1 MYIDVYVFYNEI
13 YQNVQK
19 RKNSIL
25 EIEKR
30 GIYRKMRKISQSLLS
45 LTSLSLLSSA
55 AMFGINTTSV
65 KAAEVTNP
73 TTTTSSSS
81 DVSDSKSDDSKSDT
95 ATKTNKVDTEKS
107 EENAGSTIEVV
118 GNQTKK
124 GDLVS
129 QTTSEV
135 SKADT
140 SEDDKKSEELKK
152 EKEDEKGQTK
162 KTLIEAADYQIIK
175 DNTENQQFEK
185 IISGIVVDVE
195 KKNKEEIHDMA
206 TQIALKN
213 PVKTENV
220 SDDSTSST
228 SDNNL
233 DKEED
238 STKTEDAKLNQQI
251 KSSEKNPSLLSNTE
265 LLKVAKQVKEEKAKK
280 INEEMVKLGEKNG
293 EAEYLYGNYLIR
305 TSGFKTNGDSKQ
317 NVSVKFRLL
326 SMIEKQLYEITNSTE
341 LLDSYNK
348 LSNSEPTQEYQKEF
362 TVGMVDVSAPQITL
376 SDKSTEL
383 VVGDDFKISDYVKE
397 VVDDEDG
404 TLEYKTI
411 GDVDT
416 SQTGTYNVVVQAKD
430 SLGNVNEKG
439 ITFTVVKDL
448 QKTFY
453 NKIAEAAIAQI
464 GVEQDCTMLVT
475 NSLKAVGINFHGWPI
490 EYKTLGEWT
499 DTPVPGDIIIYEGH
513 VALYIGNGRA
523 IHGGWYGHSTVEW
536 SVGCTNQIIGYVHVT
551 PPAEYL

>member
-1 MYIDVYVFYNEI
+1 MCKTE
-13 YQNVQK
+13 
-19 RKNSIL
+19 NSIL

-55 AMFGINTTSV
+55 AMFGINTTPV

-81 DVSDSKSDDSKSDT
+81 DASDSKSEDSKSDDT
-95 ATKTNKVDTEKS
+95 TKTNKVDTEKS
-107 EENAGSTIEVV
+107 EENAGSKIEVV

-140 SEDDKKSEELKK
+140 SEEDKKTEELKK
-152 EKEDEKGQTK
+152 QKEEEKSQTK
-162 KTLIEAADYQIIK
+162 KALIEAADYQIIK

-213 PVKTENV
+213 PVKTETANV
-220 SDDSTSST
+220 SDV
-228 SDNNL
+228 SDNSEAQNASMSSNSNNNSG
-233 DKEED
+233 KED
-238 STKTEDAKLNQQI
+238 STKTEDAKLNQKI

-280 INEEMVKLGEKNG
+280 VNEEMVKLGEKNG

-305 TSGFKTNGDSKQ
+305 TSGFKANGDSKQ
-317 NVSVKFRLL
+317 DVSVKFRLL

-404 TLEYKTI
+404 ALEYKTI

-536 SVGCTNQIIGYVHVT
+536 SVGCSNQIIGYVHVT

>member
-1 MYIDVYVFYNEI
+1 
-13 YQNVQK
+13 
-19 RKNSIL
+19 
-25 EIEKR
+25 
-30 GIYRKMRKISQSLLS
+30 MRKISQSLLS

-55 AMFGINTTSV
+55 AMFGINTASV

-81 DVSDSKSDDSKSDT
+81 DVSDSKSDDSKSDI

-238 STKTEDAKLNQQI
+238 STKTEDAKLNQKI

-404 TLEYKTI
+404 ALEYKTI

-430 SLGNVNEKG
+430 SLGNINEKG

-551 PPAEYL
+551 PPTEYL

>member
-1 MYIDVYVFYNEI
+1 
-13 YQNVQK
+13 
-19 RKNSIL
+19 
-25 EIEKR
+25 
-30 GIYRKMRKISQSLLS
+30 MRKISQSLLS

-55 AMFGINTTSV
+55 AMFGINTTPV

-81 DVSDSKSDDSKSDT
+81 DTSDSKSEDSKSET

-107 EENAGSTIEVV
+107 EESAGSTIEVV

-140 SEDDKKSEELKK
+140 SEESKKTEELKK
-152 EKEDEKGQTK
+152 QKEEEKGQTK
-162 KTLIEAADYQIIK
+162 KALIEAADYQIIK

-213 PVKTENV
+213 PVKTETANV
-220 SDDSTSST
+220 SDV
-228 SDNNL
+228 SDNSETQNTSMSSNSNNNS
-233 DKEED
+233 DEED
-238 STKTEDAKLNQQI
+238 STKTEDAKLNQKI

-280 INEEMVKLGEKNG
+280 VNEEMIKLGEKNG

-305 TSGFKTNGDSKQ
+305 TSGFKANGDSKQ
-317 NVSVKFRLL
+317 DVSVKFRLL

-499 DTPVPGDIIIYEGH
+499 DTPVPGDIIIYSGH

-523 IHGGWYGHSTVEW
+523 IHGGWYGHTTVEW
-536 SVGCTNQIIGYVHVT
+536 SVECSNQIIGYVHVT

>member
-1 MYIDVYVFYNEI
+1 
-13 YQNVQK
+13 
-19 RKNSIL
+19 
-25 EIEKR
+25 
-30 GIYRKMRKISQSLLS
+30 MRKISQSLLS

-55 AMFGINTTSV
+55 AMFGINTASV

-238 STKTEDAKLNQQI
+238 STKTEDAKLNQKI

-362 TVGMVDVSAPQITL
+362 TVGMVDVSAPQIIL

-404 TLEYKTI
+404 ALEYKTI

-430 SLGNVNEKG
+430 SLGNINEKG

-551 PPAEYL
+551 PPTEYFL

>member
-1 MYIDVYVFYNEI
+1 
-13 YQNVQK
+13 
-19 RKNSIL
+19 
-25 EIEKR
+25 
-30 GIYRKMRKISQSLLS
+30 MRKISQSLLS

-81 DVSDSKSDDSKSDT
+81 DTSDSKSDDSKSET
-95 ATKTNKVDTEKS
+95 ATKTNKVDTKKS

-135 SKADT
+135 SKTDT
-140 SEDDKKSEELKK
+140 GEENKKTEELKK
-152 EKEDEKGQTK
+152 QKEEEKGQTK
-162 KTLIEAADYQIIK
+162 KALIEAADYQIIK

-233 DKEED
+233 DKED
-238 STKTEDAKLNQQI
+238 STKTEDAKLNQKI

-280 INEEMVKLGEKNG
+280 VNEEMVKLGEKNG

>member
-1 MYIDVYVFYNEI
+1 
-13 YQNVQK
+13 
-19 RKNSIL
+19 
-25 EIEKR
+25 
-30 GIYRKMRKISQSLLS
+30 MRKISQSLLS

-55 AMFGINTTSV
+55 AMFGINTTPV

-81 DVSDSKSDDSKSDT
+81 DTSDSKSDDSKSET
-95 ATKTNKVDTEKS
+95 AIKTNKVDTEKS

-140 SEDDKKSEELKK
+140 SEEDKKSEELKK
-152 EKEDEKGQTK
+152 QKEDEKGQTK
-162 KTLIEAADYQIIK
+162 KALIEAADYQIIK

-228 SDNNL
+228 SDDNL

-238 STKTEDAKLNQQI
+238 STKTEDAKLNQKI

-280 INEEMVKLGEKNG
+280 VNEEMVKLGEKNG

>member
-1 MYIDVYVFYNEI
+1 
-13 YQNVQK
+13 
-19 RKNSIL
+19 
-25 EIEKR
+25 
-30 GIYRKMRKISQSLLS
+30 MRKISQSLLS

-81 DVSDSKSDDSKSDT
+81 DTSDSKSDDSKSET

-140 SEDDKKSEELKK
+140 GEENKKTEELKK
-152 EKEDEKGQTK
+152 QKEEEKGQTK
-162 KTLIEAADYQIIK
+162 KALIEAADYQIVR

-228 SDNNL
+228 SNNNL
-233 DKEED
+233 DKKD
-238 STKTEDAKLNQQI
+238 STKTEDAKLNQKI

-280 INEEMVKLGEKNG
+280 VNEEMVKLGEKNG

-404 TLEYKTI
+404 ALEYKTI

-430 SLGNVNEKG
+430 SLGNINEKG

-523 IHGGWYGHSTVEW
+523 IHGGWYGHTTVEW
-536 SVGCTNQIIGYVHVT
+536 SVECSNQIIGYVHVT

>member
-1 MYIDVYVFYNEI
+1 
-13 YQNVQK
+13 
-19 RKNSIL
+19 
-25 EIEKR
+25 
-30 GIYRKMRKISQSLLS
+30 MRKISQSLLS

-55 AMFGINTTSV
+55 AMFGINTTPV

-81 DVSDSKSDDSKSDT
+81 DTSDSKSDDSKSET

-135 SKADT
+135 SKTDT
-140 SEDDKKSEELKK
+140 GEENKKTEELKK
-152 EKEDEKGQTK
+152 QKEEEKGQTK
-162 KTLIEAADYQIIK
+162 KALIEAADYQIIK

-233 DKEED
+233 DKED
-238 STKTEDAKLNQQI
+238 STKTEDAKLNQKI

-280 INEEMVKLGEKNG
+280 VNEEMVKLGEKNG

>member
-1 MYIDVYVFYNEI
+1 
-13 YQNVQK
+13 
-19 RKNSIL
+19 
-25 EIEKR
+25 
-30 GIYRKMRKISQSLLS
+30 MRKISQSLLS

-81 DVSDSKSDDSKSDT
+81 ETSDSKSDDSKSET
-95 ATKTNKVDTEKS
+95 AIKTNKVDTEKS

-135 SKADT
+135 SKTDT
-140 SEDDKKSEELKK
+140 GEENKKAEELKK
-152 EKEDEKGQTK
+152 QKEEEKDQTK
-162 KTLIEAADYQIIK
+162 KALIEAADYQIIK

-206 TQIALKN
+206 TQVALKN
-213 PVKTENV
+213 PVKTETANV
-220 SDDSTSST
+220 SDA
-228 SDNNL
+228 SDNSDEQNTSISSNPDNNS

-238 STKTEDAKLNQQI
+238 SAKTEDAKLNKKI

-280 INEEMVKLGEKNG
+280 VNEEMIKLGEKNG

-305 TSGFKTNGDSKQ
+305 TSGFKANGDSKQ
-317 NVSVKFRLL
+317 DVSVKFRLL

-362 TVGMVDVSAPQITL
+362 TVGMVDISAPQITL

-404 TLEYKTI
+404 ALEYKTI
-411 GDVDT
+411 GDVNT

-430 SLGNVNEKG
+430 SLGNTNEKG
-439 ITFTVVKDL
+439 IAFTVVKDL

-475 NSLKAVGINFHGWPI
+475 NSLKSVGINFHGWPI

-499 DTPVPGDIIIYEGH
+499 DTPVPGDIIIYSGH

-523 IHGGWYGHSTVEW
+523 IHGGWYGHSTIEW
-536 SVGCTNQIIGYVHVT
+536 SVGCDKQIIGYVHVT

>member
-1 MYIDVYVFYNEI
+1 
-13 YQNVQK
+13 
-19 RKNSIL
+19 
-25 EIEKR
+25 
-30 GIYRKMRKISQSLLS
+30 MRKISQSLLS

-81 DVSDSKSDDSKSDT
+81 DTFDSKSDDSKSET

-140 SEDDKKSEELKK
+140 SEEDKKSEESKK
-152 EKEDEKGQTK
+152 QKEDEKGQTK
-162 KTLIEAADYQIIK
+162 KALIEAADYQIIK

-233 DKEED
+233 DKED
-238 STKTEDAKLNQQI
+238 STKTEDAKLNQKI

-280 INEEMVKLGEKNG
+280 VNEEMVKLGEKNG

-376 SDKSTEL
+376 SDKSTKL

-404 TLEYKTI
+404 ALEYKTI

-430 SLGNVNEKG
+430 SLGNINEKG

-536 SVGCTNQIIGYVHVT
+536 SVECSNQIIGYVHVT

>member
-1 MYIDVYVFYNEI
+1 MCKTE
-13 YQNVQK
+13 
-19 RKNSIL
+19 NSIL

-55 AMFGINTTSV
+55 AMFGINTTPV

-81 DVSDSKSDDSKSDT
+81 DASDSKSEDSKSDAT
-95 ATKTNKVDTEKS
+95 TKTNKVDTEKS
-107 EENAGSTIEVV
+107 EENAGSKIEVV

-140 SEDDKKSEELKK
+140 SEEDKKTEELKK
-152 EKEDEKGQTK
+152 QKEEEKSQTK
-162 KTLIEAADYQIIK
+162 KALIEAADYQIIK

-220 SDDSTSST
+220 SDDFTSST

-233 DKEED
+233 DKED
-238 STKTEDAKLNQQI
+238 STKTEDAKLNQKI

-280 INEEMVKLGEKNG
+280 VNEEMVKLGEKNG

-305 TSGFKTNGDSKQ
+305 TSGFKVNGDSKQ
-317 NVSVKFRLL
+317 DVSVKFRLL

-416 SQTGTYNVVVQAKD
+416 SQAGTYNVVVQAKD

-499 DTPVPGDIIIYEGH
+499 DTPVPGDIIIYSGH

-523 IHGGWYGHSTVEW
+523 IHGGWYGHTTVEW
-536 SVGCTNQIIGYVHVT
+536 SVECSNQIIGYVHVT

>member
-1 MYIDVYVFYNEI
+1 
-13 YQNVQK
+13 
-19 RKNSIL
+19 
-25 EIEKR
+25 
-30 GIYRKMRKISQSLLS
+30 MRKISQSLLS

-81 DVSDSKSDDSKSDT
+81 DTSDSKSDDSKSET
-95 ATKTNKVDTEKS
+95 TTKTNKVDTEKS

-140 SEDDKKSEELKK
+140 GEENKKTEELKK
-152 EKEDEKGQTK
+152 QKEEEKGQTK
-162 KTLIEAADYQIIK
+162 KALIEAADYQIIK

-213 PVKTENV
+213 PVKTANV
-220 SDDSTSST
+220 SDDSTSLT
-228 SDNNL
+228 S

-238 STKTEDAKLNQQI
+238 STKTEDAKLNQKI
-251 KSSEKNPSLLSNTE
+251 KSSEKTPSLLSNTE

-280 INEEMVKLGEKNG
+280 VNEEMVKLGEKNG
-293 EAEYLYGNYLIR
+293 EAEYLYGNYLIH

-317 NVSVKFRLL
+317 EVSVKFRLL
-326 SMIEKQLYEITNSTE
+326 SMVEKQLYEITNSTE

-404 TLEYKTI
+404 VLEYKTI

-430 SLGNVNEKG
+430 SLGNINEKG

-499 DTPVPGDIIIYEGH
+499 DTPVPGDIIIYSGH

-536 SVGCTNQIIGYVHVT
+536 SVGCDKQIIGYVHVT
-551 PPAEYL
+551 PPAEFL

>member
-238 STKTEDAKLNQQI
+238 STKTEDAKLNQKI

>member
-1 MYIDVYVFYNEI
+1 
-13 YQNVQK
+13 
-19 RKNSIL
+19 
-25 EIEKR
+25 
-30 GIYRKMRKISQSLLS
+30 MRKISQSLLS

-55 AMFGINTTSV
+55 AMFGINTTPV

-81 DVSDSKSDDSKSDT
+81 DTSDSKSDDSKSET

-140 SEDDKKSEELKK
+140 SEEDKKSKELK
-152 EKEDEKGQTK
+152 EQKEDEKGQTK
-162 KTLIEAADYQIIK
+162 KALIEAADYQIIK

-233 DKEED
+233 GKEED
-238 STKTEDAKLNQQI
+238 STKTEDAKLNQKI

-280 INEEMVKLGEKNG
+280 VNEEMVKLGEKNG

-404 TLEYKTI
+404 ALEYKTI

-416 SQTGTYNVVVQAKD
+416 SQTGTYNVIVQAKD

-439 ITFTVVKDL
+439 ISFTVVKDL

-499 DTPVPGDIIIYEGH
+499 DSPVPGDIIIYEGH

-536 SVGCTNQIIGYVHVT
+536 SVGCSNQIIGYVHVT

>member
-1 MYIDVYVFYNEI
+1 
-13 YQNVQK
+13 
-19 RKNSIL
+19 
-25 EIEKR
+25 
-30 GIYRKMRKISQSLLS
+30 MRKISQSLLS

-81 DVSDSKSDDSKSDT
+81 DTSDSKSDDSKSET

-135 SKADT
+135 SKTDT
-140 SEDDKKSEELKK
+140 GEENKKTEELKK
-152 EKEDEKGQTK
+152 QKEEEKGQTK
-162 KTLIEAADYQIIK
+162 KALIEAADYQIIK

-233 DKEED
+233 DKED
-238 STKTEDAKLNQQI
+238 STKTEDAKLNQKI

-280 INEEMVKLGEKNG
+280 VNEEMVKLGEKNG

>member
-1 MYIDVYVFYNEI
+1 MCKTE
-13 YQNVQK
+13 
-19 RKNSIL
+19 NSIL

-55 AMFGINTTSV
+55 AMFGINTTPV

-81 DVSDSKSDDSKSDT
+81 DASDSKSEDSKLDAT
-95 ATKTNKVDTEKS
+95 TKTNKVDTEKS
-107 EENAGSTIEVV
+107 EENAGSKIEVV

-140 SEDDKKSEELKK
+140 SEEDKKTEELKK
-152 EKEDEKGQTK
+152 QKEEEKSQTK
-162 KTLIEAADYQIIK
+162 KALIEAADYQIIK

-213 PVKTENV
+213 PVKTETANV
-220 SDDSTSST
+220 SDV
-228 SDNNL
+228 SDNSEAQNASMSSNSNNNSG
-233 DKEED
+233 KED
-238 STKTEDAKLNQQI
+238 STKTEDAKLNQKI

-280 INEEMVKLGEKNG
+280 VNEEMVKLGEKNG

-305 TSGFKTNGDSKQ
+305 TSGFKANGDSKQ
-317 NVSVKFRLL
+317 DVSVKFRLL

-404 TLEYKTI
+404 ALEYKTI

-536 SVGCTNQIIGYVHVT
+536 SVGCSNQIIGYVHVT

>member
-1 MYIDVYVFYNEI
+1 MYIDIYVFYNEI

-95 ATKTNKVDTEKS
+95 ATKTNKVDAEKS

-238 STKTEDAKLNQQI
+238 STKTEDAKLNQKI

-430 SLGNVNEKG
+430 SLGNINEKG

>member
-1 MYIDVYVFYNEI
+1 
-13 YQNVQK
+13 
-19 RKNSIL
+19 
-25 EIEKR
+25 
-30 GIYRKMRKISQSLLS
+30 MRKISQSLLS

-81 DVSDSKSDDSKSDT
+81 ETSDSKSDDSKSET
-95 ATKTNKVDTEKS
+95 AIKTNKVDTEKS

-135 SKADT
+135 SKTDT
-140 SEDDKKSEELKK
+140 GEENKKAEELKK
-152 EKEDEKGQTK
+152 QKEEEKGQAK
-162 KTLIEAADYQIIK
+162 KALIEAADYQIIK

-206 TQIALKN
+206 TQVALKN
-213 PVKTENV
+213 PVKTETANV
-220 SDDSTSST
+220 SDA
-228 SDNNL
+228 SDNSDEQNTSISSNPDNNS

-238 STKTEDAKLNQQI
+238 SAKTEDAKLNKKI

-280 INEEMVKLGEKNG
+280 VNEEMIKLGEKNG

-305 TSGFKTNGDSKQ
+305 TSGFKANGDSKQ
-317 NVSVKFRLL
+317 DVSVKFRLL

-362 TVGMVDVSAPQITL
+362 TVGMVDISAPQITL

-404 TLEYKTI
+404 ALEYKTI
-411 GDVDT
+411 GDVNT

-430 SLGNVNEKG
+430 SLGNTNEKG
-439 ITFTVVKDL
+439 IAFTVVKDL

-475 NSLKAVGINFHGWPI
+475 NSLKSVGINFHGWPI

-499 DTPVPGDIIIYEGH
+499 DTPVPGDIIIYSGH
-513 VALYIGNGRA
+513 VAIYIGNGRA
-523 IHGGWYGHSTVEW
+523 IHGGWYGHSTIEW
-536 SVGCTNQIIGYVHVT
+536 SVGCDKQIIGYVHVT

>member
-1 MYIDVYVFYNEI
+1 
-13 YQNVQK
+13 
-19 RKNSIL
+19 
-25 EIEKR
+25 
-30 GIYRKMRKISQSLLS
+30 MRKISQSLLS

-55 AMFGINTTSV
+55 AMFGINTTPV

-81 DVSDSKSDDSKSDT
+81 DTSDSKSDDSKSES

-140 SEDDKKSEELKK
+140 SEEDKKSKELK
-152 EKEDEKGQTK
+152 EQKEDEKGQTK
-162 KTLIEAADYQIIK
+162 KALIEAADYQIIK

-233 DKEED
+233 GKEED
-238 STKTEDAKLNQQI
+238 STKTEDAKLNQKI

-280 INEEMVKLGEKNG
+280 VNEEMVKLGEKNG

-404 TLEYKTI
+404 ALEYKTI

-439 ITFTVVKDL
+439 ISFTVVKDL

-499 DTPVPGDIIIYEGH
+499 DSPVPGDIIIYEGH

-536 SVGCTNQIIGYVHVT
+536 SVECSNNLIGYVHVT

>member
-1 MYIDVYVFYNEI
+1 
-13 YQNVQK
+13 
-19 RKNSIL
+19 
-25 EIEKR
+25 
-30 GIYRKMRKISQSLLS
+30 MRKISQSLLS

-81 DVSDSKSDDSKSDT
+81 DTSDSKSDDSKSET

-140 SEDDKKSEELKK
+140 SEEDKKAEELKK
-152 EKEDEKGQTK
+152 QKEDEKGQTK
-162 KTLIEAADYQIIK
+162 KALIEAADYQIIK

-233 DKEED
+233 DKKD
-238 STKTEDAKLNQQI
+238 STKTEDAKLNQKI

-280 INEEMVKLGEKNG
+280 VNEEMVKLGEKNG

-404 TLEYKTI
+404 ALEYKTI

-430 SLGNVNEKG
+430 SLGNINEKG

-523 IHGGWYGHSTVEW
+523 IHGGWYGHTTVEW
-536 SVGCTNQIIGYVHVT
+536 SVECSNQIIGYVHVT

>member
-1 MYIDVYVFYNEI
+1 
-13 YQNVQK
+13 
-19 RKNSIL
+19 
-25 EIEKR
+25 
-30 GIYRKMRKISQSLLS
+30 MRKISQSLLS

-55 AMFGINTTSV
+55 AMFGINTTPV

-81 DVSDSKSDDSKSDT
+81 DTSDSKSDDSKSET

-140 SEDDKKSEELKK
+140 SEEDKKSEELKK
-152 EKEDEKGQTK
+152 QKEDEKGQTK
-162 KTLIEAADYQIIK
+162 KALIEAADYQIIK

-233 DKEED
+233 DKED
-238 STKTEDAKLNQQI
+238 STKTEDAKLNQKI

-280 INEEMVKLGEKNG
+280 VNEEMVKLGEKNG

-404 TLEYKTI
+404 ALEYKTI

-439 ITFTVVKDL
+439 ISFTVVKDL

-499 DTPVPGDIIIYEGH
+499 DSPVPGDIIIYEGH

-536 SVGCTNQIIGYVHVT
+536 SVGCSNQIIGYVHVT

>member
-1 MYIDVYVFYNEI
+1 
-13 YQNVQK
+13 
-19 RKNSIL
+19 
-25 EIEKR
+25 
-30 GIYRKMRKISQSLLS
+30 MRKISQSLLS

-81 DVSDSKSDDSKSDT
+81 DTSDSKSDDSKSET

-140 SEDDKKSEELKK
+140 SEEDKKSEESKK
-152 EKEDEKGQTK
+152 QKEDEKGQTK
-162 KTLIEAADYQIIK
+162 KALIEAADYQIIK

-233 DKEED
+233 DKED
-238 STKTEDAKLNQQI
+238 STKTEDAKLNQKI

-280 INEEMVKLGEKNG
+280 VNEEMVKLGEKNG

-376 SDKSTEL
+376 SDKSTKL

-404 TLEYKTI
+404 ALEYKTI

-430 SLGNVNEKG
+430 SLGNINEKG

-536 SVGCTNQIIGYVHVT
+536 SVECSNQIIGYVHVT

>member
-1 MYIDVYVFYNEI
+1 
-13 YQNVQK
+13 
-19 RKNSIL
+19 
-25 EIEKR
+25 
-30 GIYRKMRKISQSLLS
+30 MRKISQSLLS

-55 AMFGINTTSV
+55 AMFGINTTPV

-81 DVSDSKSDDSKSDT
+81 DTSDSKSDDSKSET
-95 ATKTNKVDTEKS
+95 AIKTNKVDTEKS

-140 SEDDKKSEELKK
+140 SEEDKKSEELKK
-152 EKEDEKGQTK
+152 QKEDEKGQTK

-238 STKTEDAKLNQQI
+238 STKTEDVKLNQKI

-280 INEEMVKLGEKNG
+280 VNEEMVKLGEKNG

>member
-1 MYIDVYVFYNEI
+1 
-13 YQNVQK
+13 
-19 RKNSIL
+19 
-25 EIEKR
+25 
-30 GIYRKMRKISQSLLS
+30 MRKISQSLLS

-55 AMFGINTTSV
+55 AMFGINTTPV

-81 DVSDSKSDDSKSDT
+81 DTSDSKSDDSKSET
-95 ATKTNKVDTEKS
+95 AIKTNKVDTEKS

-140 SEDDKKSEELKK
+140 SEEDKKSEELKK
-152 EKEDEKGQTK
+152 QKEDEKGQTK

-238 STKTEDAKLNQQI
+238 STKTEDAKLNQKI

-280 INEEMVKLGEKNG
+280 VNEEMVKLGEKNG

-404 TLEYKTI
+404 ALEYKTI

-551 PPAEYL
+551 PPAEYLYG

>member
-1 MYIDVYVFYNEI
+1 
-13 YQNVQK
+13 
-19 RKNSIL
+19 
-25 EIEKR
+25 
-30 GIYRKMRKISQSLLS
+30 MRKISQSLLS

-81 DVSDSKSDDSKSDT
+81 DMSDSKSDDSKSET

-135 SKADT
+135 SKADAG
-140 SEDDKKSEELKK
+140 EENKKAEELKK
-152 EKEDEKGQTK
+152 QKEEEKGQTK

-220 SDDSTSST
+220 SDNSTSST

-238 STKTEDAKLNQQI
+238 STKTEDAKLNQKI

-265 LLKVAKQVKEEKAKK
+265 LLKIAKQVKEEKAKK
-280 INEEMVKLGEKNG
+280 VNEEMVKLGEKNG

-404 TLEYKTI
+404 ALEYKTI

-439 ITFTVVKDL
+439 ISFTVVKDL

-499 DTPVPGDIIIYEGH
+499 DSPVPGDIIIYEGH

-536 SVGCTNQIIGYVHVT
+536 SVECSNNLIGYVHVT

>member
-1 MYIDVYVFYNEI
+1 
-13 YQNVQK
+13 
-19 RKNSIL
+19 
-25 EIEKR
+25 
-30 GIYRKMRKISQSLLS
+30 MRKISQSLLS

-55 AMFGINTTSV
+55 AMFGINTTPV

-81 DVSDSKSDDSKSDT
+81 DASDSKSEDSKSET

-140 SEDDKKSEELKK
+140 SEEDKKAEELKRQK
-152 EKEDEKGQTK
+152 EEEKSQTK
-162 KTLIEAADYQIIK
+162 KALIEAADYQIIK

-213 PVKTENV
+213 PVKTETANV
-220 SDDSTSST
+220 SDV
-228 SDNNL
+228 SDNSEAQNASMSSNSNNNSG
-233 DKEED
+233 KED
-238 STKTEDAKLNQQI
+238 STKTEDAKLNQKI

-280 INEEMVKLGEKNG
+280 VNEEMVKLGEKNG

-305 TSGFKTNGDSKQ
+305 TSGFKANGDSKQ
-317 NVSVKFRLL
+317 DVSVKFRLL

-499 DTPVPGDIIIYEGH
+499 DTPVPGDIIIYSGH

-523 IHGGWYGHSTVEW
+523 IHGGWYGHTTVEW
-536 SVGCTNQIIGYVHVT
+536 SVECSNQIIGYVHVT

>member
-1 MYIDVYVFYNEI
+1 
-13 YQNVQK
+13 
-19 RKNSIL
+19 
-25 EIEKR
+25 
-30 GIYRKMRKISQSLLS
+30 MRKISQSLLS

-55 AMFGINTTSV
+55 AMFGINTTPV

-81 DVSDSKSDDSKSDT
+81 DTSDSKSDDSKSET

-140 SEDDKKSEELKK
+140 SEEDKKSEELKK
-152 EKEDEKGQTK
+152 QKEDEKGQTK
-162 KTLIEAADYQIIK
+162 KALIEAADYQIIK

-233 DKEED
+233 DKED
-238 STKTEDAKLNQQI
+238 STKTEDAKLNQKI

-280 INEEMVKLGEKNG
+280 VNEEMVKLGEKNG

-404 TLEYKTI
+404 ALEYKTI

-416 SQTGTYNVVVQAKD
+416 SQTGTYNVIVQAKD

-439 ITFTVVKDL
+439 ISFTVVKDL

-499 DTPVPGDIIIYEGH
+499 DSPVPGDIIIYEGH

-536 SVGCTNQIIGYVHVT
+536 SVECSNNLIGYVHVT

>member
-1 MYIDVYVFYNEI
+1 
-13 YQNVQK
+13 
-19 RKNSIL
+19 
-25 EIEKR
+25 
-30 GIYRKMRKISQSLLS
+30 MRKISQSLLS

-81 DVSDSKSDDSKSDT
+81 DTSDSKSDDSKSET

-135 SKADT
+135 SKTDT
-140 SEDDKKSEELKK
+140 GEENKKTEELKK
-152 EKEDEKGQTK
+152 QKEEEKGQTK
-162 KTLIEAADYQIIK
+162 KALIEAADYQIIK

-233 DKEED
+233 DKED
-238 STKTEDAKLNQQI
+238 STKTEDAKLNQKI

-280 INEEMVKLGEKNG
+280 VNEEMVKLGEKNG

-499 DTPVPGDIIIYEGH
+499 DSPVPGDIIIYEGH

-536 SVGCTNQIIGYVHVT
+536 SVECSNQIIGYVHVT

>member
-1 MYIDVYVFYNEI
+1 MYIDIYVFYNEI

-140 SEDDKKSEELKK
+140 SEEDKKTEELKK
-152 EKEDEKGQTK
+152 EKEDENDQTK

-238 STKTEDAKLNQQI
+238 STKTEDAKLNQKI

>member
-1 MYIDVYVFYNEI
+1 
-13 YQNVQK
+13 
-19 RKNSIL
+19 
-25 EIEKR
+25 
-30 GIYRKMRKISQSLLS
+30 MRKISQSLLS

-81 DVSDSKSDDSKSDT
+81 DTSDSKSDDSKSET

-135 SKADT
+135 SKTDT
-140 SEDDKKSEELKK
+140 GEENKKTEELKK
-152 EKEDEKGQTK
+152 QKEEEKGQTK
-162 KTLIEAADYQIIK
+162 KALIEAADYQIIK

-233 DKEED
+233 DKED
-238 STKTEDAKLNQQI
+238 STKTEDAKLNQKI

-280 INEEMVKLGEKNG
+280 VNEEMVKLGEKNG

-404 TLEYKTI
+404 ALEYKTI

-430 SLGNVNEKG
+430 SLGNINEKG

-499 DTPVPGDIIIYEGH
+499 DSPVPGDIIIYEGH

-536 SVGCTNQIIGYVHVT
+536 SVECSNNLIGYVHVT

>member
-1 MYIDVYVFYNEI
+1 
-13 YQNVQK
+13 
-19 RKNSIL
+19 
-25 EIEKR
+25 
-30 GIYRKMRKISQSLLS
+30 MRKISQSLLS

-140 SEDDKKSEELKK
+140 SEDDKKSGELKK

-362 TVGMVDVSAPQITL
+362 TVGMVDVSAPQISL

>member
-1 MYIDVYVFYNEI
+1 
-13 YQNVQK
+13 
-19 RKNSIL
+19 
-25 EIEKR
+25 
-30 GIYRKMRKISQSLLS
+30 MRKISQSLLS

-81 DVSDSKSDDSKSDT
+81 DMSDSKSDDSKSET

-135 SKADT
+135 SKADAG
-140 SEDDKKSEELKK
+140 EENKKTEELKK
-152 EKEDEKGQTK
+152 QKEEEKGQTK

-220 SDDSTSST
+220 SDNSTSST

-238 STKTEDAKLNQQI
+238 STKTEDAKLNQKI

-265 LLKVAKQVKEEKAKK
+265 LLKIAKQVKEEKAKK
-280 INEEMVKLGEKNG
+280 VNEEMVKLGEKNG

-376 SDKSTEL
+376 SDKSTKL

-404 TLEYKTI
+404 ALEYKTI

-439 ITFTVVKDL
+439 ISFTVVKDL

-499 DTPVPGDIIIYEGH
+499 DSPVPGDIIIYEGH

-536 SVGCTNQIIGYVHVT
+536 SVECSNNLIGYVHVT

>member
-1 MYIDVYVFYNEI
+1 
-13 YQNVQK
+13 
-19 RKNSIL
+19 
-25 EIEKR
+25 
-30 GIYRKMRKISQSLLS
+30 MRKISQSLLS

-81 DVSDSKSDDSKSDT
+81 DTSDSKSDDSKSET

-140 SEDDKKSEELKK
+140 GEENKKTEELKK
-152 EKEDEKGQTK
+152 QKEEEKGQTK
-162 KTLIEAADYQIIK
+162 KALIEAADYQIIK

-220 SDDSTSST
+220 SEDSTSST
-228 SDNNL
+228 SDDNL

-238 STKTEDAKLNQQI
+238 STKTEDAKLNQKI

-280 INEEMVKLGEKNG
+280 VNEEMVKLGEKNG

>member
-1 MYIDVYVFYNEI
+1 
-13 YQNVQK
+13 
-19 RKNSIL
+19 
-25 EIEKR
+25 
-30 GIYRKMRKISQSLLS
+30 MRKISQSLLS

-55 AMFGINTTSV
+55 AMFGINTTPV

-81 DVSDSKSDDSKSDT
+81 DTSDSKSDDSKSET
-95 ATKTNKVDTEKS
+95 AIKTNKVDTEKS

-140 SEDDKKSEELKK
+140 SEEDKKSEELKK
-152 EKEDEKGQTK
+152 QKEDEKGQTK
-162 KTLIEAADYQIIK
+162 KALIEAADYQIIK

-228 SDNNL
+228 SDDNL

-238 STKTEDAKLNQQI
+238 STKTEDAKLNQKI
-251 KSSEKNPSLLSNTE
+251 KSSEKTPSLLSNTE
-265 LLKVAKQVKEEKAKK
+265 LLKVAKQVKEEKTKK
-280 INEEMVKLGEKNG
+280 VNEEMVKLGEKNG

>member
-1 MYIDVYVFYNEI
+1 
-13 YQNVQK
+13 
-19 RKNSIL
+19 
-25 EIEKR
+25 
-30 GIYRKMRKISQSLLS
+30 MRKISQSLLS

-81 DVSDSKSDDSKSDT
+81 DTSDSKSDDSKSET

-140 SEDDKKSEELKK
+140 GEENKKTEELKK
-152 EKEDEKGQTK
+152 QKEEEKGQTK
-162 KTLIEAADYQIIK
+162 KALIEAADYQIIK

-213 PVKTENV
+213 PVKAENV

-233 DKEED
+233 DKED
-238 STKTEDAKLNQQI
+238 STKTEDAKLNQKI

-280 INEEMVKLGEKNG
+280 VNEEMVKLGEKNG

-404 TLEYKTI
+404 ALEYKTI

-430 SLGNVNEKG
+430 SLGNINEKG

-536 SVGCTNQIIGYVHVT
+536 SVECSNQIIGYVHVT

>member
-1 MYIDVYVFYNEI
+1 
-13 YQNVQK
+13 
-19 RKNSIL
+19 
-25 EIEKR
+25 
-30 GIYRKMRKISQSLLS
+30 MRKISQSLLS

-55 AMFGINTTSV
+55 AMFGINTTPV

-81 DVSDSKSDDSKSDT
+81 DTSDSKSDDSKSET
-95 ATKTNKVDTEKS
+95 AIKTNKVDTEKS
-107 EENAGSTIEVV
+107 EENAGSTIEVI

-140 SEDDKKSEELKK
+140 SEEDKKTEELKK
-152 EKEDEKGQTK
+152 QKEDEKGQTK

-228 SDNNL
+228 SDSNL

-238 STKTEDAKLNQQI
+238 STKTEDAKLNQKI

-280 INEEMVKLGEKNG
+280 VNEEMVKLGEKNG

-317 NVSVKFRLL
+317 NVSVNFRLL

-362 TVGMVDVSAPQITL
+362 TVGMVDISAPQITL

-404 TLEYKTI
+404 ALEYKTI

-430 SLGNVNEKG
+430 SLGNINEKG

>member
-1 MYIDVYVFYNEI
+1 MCKTE
-13 YQNVQK
+13 
-19 RKNSIL
+19 NSIL

-55 AMFGINTTSV
+55 AMFGINTTPV

-81 DVSDSKSDDSKSDT
+81 DASDSKSEDSKSDAT
-95 ATKTNKVDTEKS
+95 TKTNKVDTEKS
-107 EENAGSTIEVV
+107 EENAGSKIEVV

-140 SEDDKKSEELKK
+140 SEEDKKTEELKK
-152 EKEDEKGQTK
+152 QKEEEKSQTK
-162 KTLIEAADYQIIK
+162 KALIEAADYQIIK

-213 PVKTENV
+213 PIKTETANV
-220 SDDSTSST
+220 SDV
-228 SDNNL
+228 SDNSEAQNASMSSNSNNNSG
-233 DKEED
+233 KED
-238 STKTEDAKLNQQI
+238 STKTEDAKLNQKI

-280 INEEMVKLGEKNG
+280 VNEEMVKLGEKNG

-305 TSGFKTNGDSKQ
+305 TSGFKANGDSKQ
-317 NVSVKFRLL
+317 DVSVKFRLL

-404 TLEYKTI
+404 ALEYKTI

-536 SVGCTNQIIGYVHVT
+536 SVGCSNQIIGYVHVT

>member
-1 MYIDVYVFYNEI
+1 
-13 YQNVQK
+13 
-19 RKNSIL
+19 
-25 EIEKR
+25 
-30 GIYRKMRKISQSLLS
+30 MRKISQSLLS

-55 AMFGINTTSV
+55 AMFGINTTHV
-65 KAAEVTNP
+65 KATEVTSP
-73 TTTTSSSS
+73 ITTTSSGS
-81 DVSDSKSDDSKSDT
+81 DASDSKSETDSKTDN
-95 ATKTNKVDTEKS
+95 KTDNKTDKVDIEKS
-107 EENAGSTIEVV
+107 EENPGSTIEVV

-140 SEDDKKSEELKK
+140 SDENKKSEELKK
-152 EKEDEKGQTK
+152 QKEEEKGQTK
-162 KTLIEAADYQIIK
+162 KALIEAADYQIIK

-220 SDDSTSST
+220 SDNDSTSPT
-228 SDNNL
+228 SDT
-233 DKEED
+233 ED
-238 STKTEDAKLNQQI
+238 STKTEDAKLNQKI

-280 INEEMVKLGEKNG
+280 VNEEMVKLGEKNG

-305 TSGFKTNGDSKQ
+305 TSGFKANGDSKQ
-317 NVSVKFRLL
+317 DVSVKFRLL

-376 SDKSTEL
+376 SDKNTEL

-404 TLEYKTI
+404 ALEYKTI

-416 SQTGTYNVVVQAKD
+416 SRAGTYNVVVQAKD
-430 SLGNVNEKG
+430 STGNMNEKG

-499 DTPVPGDIIIYEGH
+499 DTPVPGDIIIYSGH

-536 SVGCTNQIIGYVHVT
+536 SVNCSNQLIGYVHVT